1 MSTKTPAIPRRR
13 SGPPSGQP
21 PTDPV
26 QAAKA
31 AGLRYAN
38 DARPGIQRKKAGKA
52 FRYLDAEGRPVRDEE
67 TLKRIKG
74 LAIPPAWTDVW
85 ICPSPL
91 GHIQATGRDEKGRKQ
106 YRYHPRWRTVRDESK
121 YGRMEAF
128 GRALP
133 RIREHLEKDL
143 GLPELPRRKVLA
155 AVVRL
160 LELSLIRVG

>member
-1 MSTKTPAIPRRR
+1 MSTRAPRRSR
-13 SGPPSGQP
+13 HVPAAPPEP
-21 PTDPV
+21 PPADPAL
-26 QAAKA
+26 AAKA

-106 YRYHPRWRTVRDESK
+106 YRYHARWRQVRDEAK
-121 YGRMEAF
+121 YGRMIAF

-133 RIREHLEKDL
+133 TIRRRVEADL
-143 GLPELPRRKVLA
+143 ARPGLSREKVLA
-155 AVVRL
+155 T
-160 LELSLIRVG
+160 I

>member
-1 MSTKTPAIPRRR
+1 MSTKSLARPRRR
-13 SGPPSGQP
+13 STPPAEQP

-31 AGLRYAN
+31 AGLRYSS
-38 DARPGIQRKKAGKA
+38 DAGPGIQRKKAGKA

-106 YRYHPRWRTVRDESK
+106 YRYPPRWRTVRD
-121 YGRMEAF
+121 
-128 GRALP
+128 
-133 RIREHLEKDL
+133 
-143 GLPELPRRKVLA
+143 
-155 AVVRL
+155 
-160 LELSLIRVG
+160 